1 MIENLKQNLLYF
13 RHVSSGPLPAEI
25 WLAVNEPA
33 VYLDALKS
41 WYSFIA
47 SEHEEK
53 LICIFL
59 GQFSGI
65 IWV

>member
-1 MIENLKQNLLYF
+1 MIEHLKQNLLYF

-41 WYSFIA
+41 
-47 SEHEEK
+47 
-53 LICIFL
+53 
-59 GQFSGI
+59 
-65 IWV
+65 